1 MIATTDGR
9 LLEVAAEGEAGRLVP
24 IQGGPALAAVMIRFC
39 GTELSEST
47 HRAYGLGRSSRLS
60 SRLDALEVLNQ

>member
-24 IQGGPALAAVMIRFC
+24 IQGAPALAAVMIRFC
-39 GTELSEST
+39 GAELSEST
-47 HRAYGLGRSSRLS
+47 HRAYGLGRSIRLS